1 MTSTFIYAFV
11 LGSDEKTPQRATDRA
26 VVEQAGQPSRTS
38 KIPIYLF
45 ISLFVSLFVVLYCLH
60 GR

>member
-11 LGSDEKTPQRATDRA
+11 LGSDEKRLCATDRA

-45 ISLFVSLFVVLYCLH
+45 ISLFVSLFVVLY
-60 GR
+60 